1 MSNLQSPGSLAVQ
14 QCLLASIVFSEAPS
28 STSPS
33 KAHLFCSLNAEK
45 ASVMIEILLLKG
57 GPVAGLFADLTPIM
71 GFQSFVC
78 HIMEVKS
85 SYWVLA

>member
-1 MSNLQSPGSLAVQ
+1 MLRFQSLGSLAGH
-14 QCLLASIVFSEAPS
+14 QCLLGTIVFSGVPS

-45 ASVMIEILLLKG
+45 ASVRTEILSLKG
-57 GPVAGLFADLTPIM
+57 GPVSRLFADLTRIM
-71 GFQSFVC
+71 SFQSFVC

-85 SYWVLA
+85 SYWVPA